1 MILPRFHKNRLS
13 RVNTKT
19 MDTISNLYIYVVES
33 SGLRYWMDSQGN
45 KFFDP
50 PCSQWEENESYD
62 LNPEESNNPGQSQQ
76 ENPLESQ

>member
-50 PCSQWEENESYD
+50 PCSQWEENEKLRSD
-62 LNPEESNNPGQSQQ
+62 TESKITPVNRNKITP
-76 ENPLESQ
+76 

>member
-1 MILPRFHKNRLS
+1 
-13 RVNTKT
+13 

-50 PCSQWEENESYD
+50 PCSQGTENESYD
-62 LNPEESNNPGQSQQ
+62 LNTEKNNPRQSQQ
-76 ENPLESQ
+76 EKNPLESQ